1 MESSAVID
9 LESQRRACTQCWL
22 RTLCLPAGASTDDM
36 ERLERLVKKRRTIGR
51 GEYLYRAGSGSA
63 RLYVARD
70 GAFKT
75 VAGDADGSQQVVG
88 FHLPGELVGLDAL
101 GDDAHRCDAIA
112 LDAARVCEVPLA
124 DLAEAT
130 GAVAG
135 LQRQLLRVIGY
146 ALNRGHDHL
155 EMMGRRQADE
165 RILLF
170 LLDLSR
176 RFEALGRDGEEFVL
190 PMTREDI
197 ASYLGLVIET
207 VSRSFTRLQ
216 DDGVIAVRGRRLRLL
231 APRRDEETREAA
243 TRRH

>member
-1 MESSAVID
+1 
-9 LESQRRACTQCWL
+9 
-22 RTLCLPAGASTDDM
+22 
-36 ERLERLVKKRRTIGR
+36 
-51 GEYLYRAGSGSA
+51 
-63 RLYVARD
+63 
-70 GAFKT
+70 
-75 VAGDADGSQQVVG
+75 
-88 FHLPGELVGLDAL
+88 
-101 GDDAHRCDAIA
+101 
-112 LDAARVCEVPLA
+112 
-124 DLAEAT
+124 
-130 GAVAG
+130 
-135 LQRQLLRVIGY
+135 VIGY

-231 APRRDEETREAA
+231 APRRDEEAREAA